1 VETARHHRLL
11 GSSPALIRA
20 KSRAKNLANMSQS
33 TTETMPLISSIPVS
47 EAVPRRRSTRELVG
61 AWTKKSS
68 WDLASYG
75 LLLLVAVLI
84 LLTFTQ
90 YGTTWDEPVQTS
102 YGAEIVRYYVNL
114 LHGHYALPVDNSPD
128 KNLYLYGGMFDT
140 LAAPFNLWHH
150 KLYECRH
157 LFNALFGLFGLI
169 GCWKVGRFVG
179 GPAIGFLS
187 TLLLVI
193 TPRYYGAMFNNPK
206 DIPFA
211 IGYIWS
217 IYYILQF
224 SRRLPD
230 VSPRV
235 NLRLGLAIGATL
247 ATRVGGLILL
257 GYLGLVVAIWF
268 VVLARTAG
276 FSIRTMRVSLPV
288 LRSCAWITAISWAIM
303 LIFWPWAQA
312 RPFTRPF
319 QALTRFSRFADWQGN
334 VLYGGALIK
343 STELPRGYI
352 VRWLVITLPEIFL
365 AALAVGCVYAA
376 WKLFS
381 RSRATSA
388 TLREANLRN
397 AGILLLASIFPIVYV
412 IVRRSVLY
420 NAERHLTF
428 VVPPLACLAAWGC
441 YLAVSELGSNSR
453 RLVAAS
459 ALVYLAF
466 HLTTMVR
473 LHPDEY
479 VYFNQFVGGLKGAYG
494 RYDTDYW
501 GNSYREAV
509 QDLSAYVGSA
519 KGGGRDRQYKI
530 YLTYINRSCVTY
542 YFPRNFSLTYDLD
555 QADYFIANTSIGT
568 DKLVDGPVVLQ
579 VERLGV
585 PLAVVKELPAA
596 KNHRPADAVSKL
608 LKNDLTQLS
617 NDSSSRHF
625 AEYDR

>member
-1 VETARHHRLL
+1 
-11 GSSPALIRA
+11 
-20 KSRAKNLANMSQS
+20 MSQS
-33 TTETMPLISSIPVS
+33 TTETMPLMSSIPVS
-47 EAVPRRRSTRELVG
+47 QAVPRRRSTRELVA
-61 AWTKKSS
+61 AWANYSS
-68 WDLASYG
+68 WDLAACG

-84 LLTFTQ
+84 VLTFTQ
-90 YGTTWDEPVQTS
+90 YGTTWDEPVQNG

-128 KNLYLYGGMFDT
+128 HNLYLYGGLFDT
-140 LAAPFNLWHH
+140 LAAPFNIWHH

-157 LFNALFGLFGLI
+157 LFNALFGLIGLI
-169 GCWKVGRFVG
+169 GCWKVGRFIG
-179 GPAIGFLS
+179 GPAVGFLS

-224 SRRLPD
+224 SKQLPD

-247 ATRVGGLILL
+247 ATRVGGLILF
-257 GYLGLVVAIWF
+257 GYLGLAVAIWF
-268 VVLARTAG
+268 VTFAKSAG
-276 FSIRTMRVSLPV
+276 FSIRTVRVSFPV
-288 LRSCAWITAISWAIM
+288 LRSCAWITALSWAIM
-303 LIFWPWAQA
+303 LMFWPWAQA

-319 QALTRFSRFADWQGN
+319 QALTRFSHFADWQGN
-334 VLYGGALIK
+334 VLYGGTLIK
-343 STELPRGYI
+343 ATELPRGYI
-352 VRWLVITLPEIFL
+352 LRWLAITLPEIFL
-365 AALAVGCVYAA
+365 AALLVGFAYSV

-381 RSRATSA
+381 RSPATSS
-388 TLREANLRN
+388 TLRKENLRN
-397 AGILLLASIFPIVYV
+397 AGIVLLASIFPIVYV
-412 IVRRSVLY
+412 IARRSVLY

-428 VVPPLACLAAWGC
+428 VLPPLACLAAWGC
-441 YLAVSELGSNSR
+441 YLAVSEFGNSWR
-453 RLVAAS
+453 HLVVAS

-479 VYFNQFVGGLKGAYG
+479 VYFNQLVGGLKGAYG

-509 QDLSAYVGSA
+509 RDLSEYLGTANGA
-519 KGGGRDRQYKI
+519 GRDQKYKI

-555 QADYFIANTSIGT
+555 QADYFIANTSIGM
-568 DKLVDGPVVLQ
+568 DKLVDGPVVLK

-596 KNHRPADAVSKL
+596 KNHRLSDVVSKL
-608 LKNDLTQLS
+608 SKSDLTQLS
-617 NDSSSRHF
+617 NESALRHV
-625 AEYDR
+625 AEYHR

>member
-1 VETARHHRLL
+1 MN
-11 GSSPALIRA
+11 I
-20 KSRAKNLANMSQS
+20 SQS
-33 TTETMPLISSIPVS
+33 SIETMPLTTSIPVS
-47 EAVPRRRSTRELVG
+47 QAVPRRRSTRDLVATWG
-61 AWTKKSS
+61 DHSS

-75 LLLLVAVLI
+75 LLLLVAALI

-90 YGTTWDEPVQTS
+90 YGTTWDEPVQNG
-102 YGAEIVRYYVNL
+102 YGAEIAKYYVNL
-114 LHGHYALPVDNSPD
+114 VHGHYALPVDNSPD
-128 KNLYLYGGMFDT
+128 KNLYLYGGLFDT
-140 LAAPFNLWHH
+140 LAAPFNMWHH

-157 LFNALFGLFGLI
+157 LFNALFGLLGLI

-179 GPAIGFLS
+179 GPAVGFLS

-224 SRRLPD
+224 SRQLPD
-230 VSPRV
+230 VSARV

-247 ATRVGGLILL
+247 ATRVGGLILF
-257 GYLGLVVAIWF
+257 GYVGLVVTIWF
-268 VVLARTAG
+268 VTAAKSEG
-276 FSIRTMRVSLPV
+276 LSIRTVRVTLPV
-288 LRSCAWITAISWAIM
+288 LRSCAWIAAISWAIM
-303 LIFWPWAQA
+303 LMFWPWAQA
-312 RPFTRPF
+312 GPFTRPF
-319 QALTRFSRFADWQGN
+319 QALTRFSHFADWQGN
-334 VLYGGALIK
+334 VLYDGTLIR

-352 VRWLVITLPEIFL
+352 LRWLAITLPEIFL
-365 AALAVGCVYAA
+365 VALAVGFIYSV
-376 WKLFS
+376 WKIFS
-381 RSRATSA
+381 GERATW
-388 TLREANLRN
+388 ENLRN
-397 AGILLLASIFPIVYV
+397 AGIVALAAVFPIVYV
-412 IVRRSVLY
+412 IIRRSVLY

-441 YLAVSELGSNSR
+441 YLAVSQLGKTSR
-453 RLVAAS
+453 RIVAAS

-479 VYFNQFVGGLKGAYG
+479 VYFNQLVGGLKGAYG

-509 QDLSAYVGSA
+509 QDLSAYVGTPNGA
-519 KGGGRDRQYKI
+519 GADRQYKI

-555 QADYFIANTSIGT
+555 QADYFIANTSIGM
-568 DKLVDGPVVLQ
+568 DKLVDAPVVLQ
-579 VERLGV
+579 VERFGV

-596 KNHRPADAVSKL
+596 KNHKHAGAVSKL
-608 LKNDLTQLS
+608 QQNDVTQLS
-617 NDSSSRHF
+617 NDWPLQLV
-625 AEYDR
+625 AEYHR

>member
-1 VETARHHRLL
+1 
-11 GSSPALIRA
+11 
-20 KSRAKNLANMSQS
+20 MSQS

-47 EAVPRRRSTRELVG
+47 QAVPRRRSTKELVA
-61 AWTKKSS
+61 AWANYSS
-68 WDLASYG
+68 WDLAACG

-84 LLTFTQ
+84 VLTFTQ
-90 YGTTWDEPVQTS
+90 YGTTWDEPVQNG
-102 YGAEIVRYYVNL
+102 YGAAIVRYYVNL

-128 KNLYLYGGMFDT
+128 HNLYLYGGLFDT
-140 LAAPFNLWHH
+140 LAAPFNVWHH

-157 LFNALFGLFGLI
+157 LFNALFGLIGLI
-169 GCWKVGRFVG
+169 GCWKVGRFIG
-179 GPAIGFLS
+179 GPAVGFLS

-224 SRRLPD
+224 SKQLPD
-230 VSPRV
+230 VSRRV

-247 ATRVGGLILL
+247 ATRVGGLILF
-257 GYLGLVVAIWF
+257 GYLGLAVVIWF
-268 VVLARTAG
+268 VTFAKSVGL
-276 FSIRTMRVSLPV
+276 SIRTVRVSFPV
-288 LRSCAWITAISWAIM
+288 LRACAWITAISWAIM
-303 LIFWPWAQA
+303 LMFWPWAQA

-319 QALTRFSRFADWQGN
+319 QALTRFSHFADWQGN
-334 VLYGGALIK
+334 VLYGGTLIK
-343 STELPRGYI
+343 ATELPRGYI
-352 VRWLVITLPEIFL
+352 LRWLAITLPEIFL
-365 AALAVGCVYAA
+365 AALAVGFAYSI

-381 RSRATSA
+381 RSPATSS
-388 TLREANLRN
+388 TLQKENLRN
-397 AGILLLASIFPIVYV
+397 AGIVLLASIFPIVYV
-412 IVRRSVLY
+412 IARRSVLY
-420 NAERHLTF
+420 NGERHLTF
-428 VVPPLACLAAWGC
+428 VLPPLACLAGWGC
-441 YLAVSELGSNSR
+441 YLAVSELGNTSR

-479 VYFNQFVGGLKGAYG
+479 VYFNQLVGGLRGAYG

-509 QDLSAYVGSA
+509 QDLSAYLGSE
-519 KGGGRDRQYKI
+519 KGGGRDRKYKI

-542 YFPRNFSLTYDLD
+542 YFPGNFSLTYDLD
-555 QADYFIANTSIGT
+555 EADYFIANTSIGM
-568 DKLVDGPVVLQ
+568 DKLVDGPVVLK

-596 KNHRPADAVSKL
+596 RNHRLSDEVSKL
-608 LKNDLTQLS
+608 SKSDLTQLS
-617 NDSSSRHF
+617 NESKLQHV